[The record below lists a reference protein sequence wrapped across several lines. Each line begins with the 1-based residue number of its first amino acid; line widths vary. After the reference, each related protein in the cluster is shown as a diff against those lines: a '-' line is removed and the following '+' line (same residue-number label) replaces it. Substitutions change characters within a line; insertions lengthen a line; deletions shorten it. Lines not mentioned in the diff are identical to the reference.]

1 MFMKLPRFLGGNF
14 LQNVKIF
21 CCFYSSSHRWW
32 PIISSIFFFSNWK
45 TLCSINFT
53 RNYCTS
59 PSVLD
64 WITSLNCIIAQG
76 DLQIHEMRE
85 ENKRCIEFK
94 RNKNVL
100 NYSQLSIIWYC
111 HQIIPNIAVGYGI
124 PEKYMIRTF
133 HTKICDTFY

>member
-32 PIISSIFFFSNWK
+32 PIISSIFFSNWK

-94 RNKNVL
+94 RNKNVR